1 MRSNRFLPVTLVA
14 AATALVAALAT
25 PAHAQWHQEGF
36 DAGKTF
42 ANSQESVLD
51 RHNAALL
58 QTRWQAQVGQFYAS
72 AASHAGGR
80 LFLCSN
86 LYGVLAQSPDDG
98 DLLWTQFAGGV
109 GNCGTPVLAGDQAYL
124 VSSAFGPYRNVVS
137 AIDQSNGAVRW
148 TAELPA
154 GADHLGLGF
163 GPALH
168 NDRLFITS
176 ARRAVVAVDAADG
189 QLLWQAS
196 TGGEAVL
203 NNDPSVGGGRVFVST
218 WHDCCAAAPRQL
230 FAFDAQSGR
239 ALWASDVDASNMQ
252 YPALVMNHAVIVGSD
267 SGDVRAFDPATG
279 QRLWTRP
286 LKGYVSAP
294 LAGHGQRVYVV
305 SGNRTVQALDAKTG
319 EPLWQRNLG
328 GSHQVASNL
337 AWANGVLYFTTQDA
351 NGHQRL
357 MAVKAGT
364 GKTVATLNLSLRG
377 AFSKLTVAD
386 GHVLLST
393 DGQLTLLSL

>member
-1 MRSNRFLPVTLVA
+1 MRSNRFLNATLVA
-14 AATALVAALAT
+14 TATLAAAFTA
-25 PAHAQWHQEGF
+25 PAQAQWHQDGF
-36 DAGKTF
+36 SAGKTF
-42 ANSQESVLD
+42 ANTDESVLG
-51 RHNAALL
+51 RHNAASL

-72 AASHAGGR
+72 AASHASGR

-86 LYGVLAQSPDDG
+86 LYGVLAQSPDSG
-98 DLLWTQFAGGV
+98 ALLWTQFAGGV
-109 GNCGTPVLAGDQAYL
+109 GNCGTPVLADDQAYL

-137 AIDQSNGAVRW
+137 AIDQANGAVRW
-148 TAELPA
+148 TTDLPA
-154 GADHLGLGF
+154 GADHLGLGL

-168 NDRLFITS
+168 NGRLFVTS
-176 ARRAVVAVDAADG
+176 ARRSVVAIDAANG
-189 QLLWQAS
+189 QQLWQAS
-196 TGGEAVL
+196 TGGESVL
-203 NNDPSVGGGRVFVST
+203 NNDPSVDGGRVFVST

-230 FAFDAQSGR
+230 FAFDAQNGR

-252 YPALVMNHAVIVGSD
+252 YPALAMNHAVIVGSD
-267 SGDVRAFDPATG
+267 SGDVRAFDPDTG
-279 QRLWTRP
+279 QRLWARQ

-294 LAGHGQRVYVV
+294 LAGHGPRVYVV

-319 EPLWQRNLG
+319 EPLWERSLG

-364 GKTVATLNLSLRG
+364 GKSVATLSLSLRG